1 MANKV
6 RQVVNTIKRD
16 YFEDDIKNERIE
28 QYHRELKEATEHYEQ
43 EKEKS
48 ENQKTHER
56 YRRKQKSTETGMSLD
71 DLIKPAKK
79 IVEKPGTYFYGPLK
93 KLAEE
98 FGDIKT
104 MTAYMTMGQ
113 ITKYSEKDR
122 RLYDRAGKLVYNE
135 ETQECFE

>member
-1 MANKV
+1 MANRV
-6 RQVVNTIKRD
+6 RQVVNAIKRD
-16 YFEDDIKNERIE
+16 YFDDETKNERIE
-28 QYHRELKEATEHYEQ
+28 QHHRELKEATEFYEQ

-56 YRRKQKSTETGMSLD
+56 YRRKQKSTETGMSLE

-98 FGDIKT
+98 
-104 MTAYMTMGQ
+104 
-113 ITKYSEKDR
+113 
-122 RLYDRAGKLVYNE
+122 
-135 ETQECFE
+135 

>member
-1 MANKV
+1 MANRV
-6 RQVVNTIKRD
+6 RDVIKTVRRD
-16 YFEDDIKNERIE
+16 YSKDDIKNERIE
-28 QYHRELKEATEHYEQ
+28 RYHRELKEATDFFEQ
-43 EKEKS
+43 EKEKT
-48 ENQKTHER
+48 EAQKTHER
-56 YRRKQKSTETGMSLD
+56 YRRKQKSENGMSLE

-79 IVEKPGTYFYGPLK
+79 IVEKPGTYFHGPLK
-93 KLAEE
+93 KLVEE

>member
-16 YFEDDIKNERIE
+16 YFEGDIKNERIE
-28 QYHRELKEATEHYEQ
+28 QYHRELKEATDHYEQ

-48 ENQKTHER
+48 EAQKTHER
-56 YRRKQKSTETGMSLD
+56 YRRKQKSTESGMSLE

-79 IVEKPGTYFYGPLK
+79 IVEKPGTYFHGPLK

-98 FGDIKT
+98 FGDIRT

>member
-16 YFEDDIKNERIE
+16 YFEGDIKNERIE
-28 QYHRELKEATEHYEQ
+28 QYHRELKEATDHYEQ

-48 ENQKTHER
+48 EAQKTHER
-56 YRRKQKSTETGMSLD
+56 YRRKQKTETGMSLEN
-71 DLIKPAKK
+71 LIKPAQKV
-79 IVEKPGTYFYGPLK
+79 VEKPGTYFHGPLN

-104 MTAYMTMGQ
+104 ITAYMTLGQ
-113 ITKYSEKDR
+113 ITKYSEKDGC
-122 RLYDRAGKLVYNE
+122 LYDRDGKMVYNE

>member
-16 YFEDDIKNERIE
+16 YFEGDIKNERIE
-28 QYHRELKEATEHYEQ
+28 QYHRELKEATDHYEQ

-48 ENQKTHER
+48 EAQKTHER
-56 YRRKQKSTETGMSLD
+56 YRRKQKSTESGMSLE

-98 FGDIKT
+98 FGDIRT

>member
-1 MANKV
+1 MANRV
-6 RQVVNTIKRD
+6 RQVINTIKRD

-28 QYHRELKEATEHYEQ
+28 QYHRELKEATDYYEQ

-48 ENQKTHER
+48 EAQKTHER
-56 YRRKQKSTETGMSLD
+56 YRRKQKSTETGMSLE

-79 IVEKPGTYFYGPLK
+79 FVEKPGTYFYGPLK

-104 MTAYMTMGQ
+104 MTLYMTIGQ
-113 ITKYSEKDR
+113 MTKYSEKDL
-122 RLYDRAGKLVYNE
+122 RLYDRTGKLVYNE

>member
-6 RQVVNTIKRD
+6 RQVVNTVKRD
-16 YFEDDIKNERIE
+16 YFEGDIKNERIE
-28 QYHRELKEATEHYEQ
+28 QYHRELKEATDHYEQ

-48 ENQKTHER
+48 EAQKTHER
-56 YRRKQKSTETGMSLD
+56 YRRKQKSTESGMSLE

-79 IVEKPGTYFYGPLK
+79 IVEKPGTYFHGPLK

>member
-16 YFEDDIKNERIE
+16 YFEGDIKNERIE
-28 QYHRELKEATEHYEQ
+28 QYHRELKEATDHYEQ

-48 ENQKTHER
+48 EAQKTHER
-56 YRRKQKSTETGMSLD
+56 YRRKQKSTESGMSLK